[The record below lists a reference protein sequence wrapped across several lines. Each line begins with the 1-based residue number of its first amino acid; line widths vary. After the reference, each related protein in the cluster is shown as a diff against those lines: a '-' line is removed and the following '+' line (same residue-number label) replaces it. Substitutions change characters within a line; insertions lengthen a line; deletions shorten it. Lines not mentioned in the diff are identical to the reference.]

1 MIAPRPLVSVITPCH
16 NAEPFIAETI
26 ESVLAQTYPSV
37 EHVVVDDASRD
48 GSWGIVGGYAER
60 FPDHVRAIRLDENRG
75 GCHARNLGAA
85 AARGEFLMFLDADD
99 VISPDTLMALVD
111 AVRQEARGVAF
122 CPWLRLRSRNG
133 RWERAPADAPLPEPD
148 PDVALRGWIEG
159 TAWAPPC
166 AVLWTREAYELTG
179 GWDESLTLNDDGDLM
194 MRALALGV
202 RPVGA
207 TGGEAF
213 YRWHDASHVSV
224 SQTFLQEHKLRSQV
238 RVLDKLAEILESQH
252 RMAPF
257 APSLGLGYQRAALLG
272 FQSGHREMA
281 RACLRRGEELGS
293 RRAVS
298 PTPAGRLVVR
308 ILGLERKE
316 MLVQTL
322 ARMGIMSPQRRR
334 LLQMQRTLAAESR
347 P

>member
-1 MIAPRPLVSVITPCH
+1 MTRVTVVTPCH
-16 NAEPFIAETI
+16 NAEAFVAETI
-26 ESVLAQTYPSV
+26 ESVLAQSYPHV
-37 EHVVVDDASRD
+37 EHVIVDDASRD
-48 GSWGIVGGYAER
+48 GSWEIVRGYAER
-60 FPDHVRAIRLDENRG
+60 YGDRVRVIRLQENRG
-75 GCHARNLGAA
+75 GCHARNRGVEAA
-85 AARGEFLMFLDADD
+85 TGDLLMFLDADD
-99 VISPDTLMALVD
+99 VIAPGTLQALAEAVD
-111 AVRQEARGVAF
+111 GQPRAVGF
-122 CPWLRLRSRNG
+122 CPWQRLRRNASG
-133 RWERAPADAPLPEPD
+133 VWETGPADAPLPESD

-166 AVLWTREAYELTG
+166 AVLWRRDAYELAG
-179 GWDESLTLNDDGDLM
+179 GWDETLTLNDDGDLM
-194 MRALALGV
+194 MRALALGA
-202 RPVGA
+202 RPVRA
-207 TGGEAF
+207 SGGEAL

-238 RVLDKLAEILESQH
+238 RVLDKLAEILESQD
-252 RMAPF
+252 RLAAF
-257 APSLGLGYQRAALLG
+257 GPSLGLGYQRAALLG

-298 PTPAGRLVVR
+298 PTPAGRLIVR

-322 ARMGIMSPQRRR
+322 ARLGIMSPQRRR
-334 LLQMQRTLAAESR
+334 LLQMQRTLAETGAR